1 MTESKNSFELFDEK
15 FERYKKDSNAIIKE
29 AKEEGLKLNHLENNM
44 VKLDGNVVYYALKK
58 VLPIVNVVT
67 DESLNQGIKPKY
79 MIYDIKNKKWTHSD
93 VIIGQF
99 AKQIYRSKLLSDQLI
114 KNIKTTLVYDPDIP
128 LIKQRDKE
136 VNIVDDKFDYQIY
149 FKDYI
154 YNMLTGECSEIK
166 ASDLV
171 FSKLNYNLADEID
184 EDFKKECD
192 DFFLTLA
199 NHNEDK
205 ALTLKQIYLA
215 ALMQYN
221 PSKKV
226 INLYGPGGTGKS
238 TYLNILKELVGK
250 ENHTA
255 ITYND
260 LNKDDALA
268 TIQDKSLIIGLDN
281 SDKAVIKDSHIFK
294 LLVSHDEF
302 TYFVKYGDRESNVFN
317 GLMLQAFNEAPQ
329 FTVKGSNTQ
338 ILDRMHTLKLDNR
351 LRSTKHE
358 IKNYTQH
365 FTSTKNLG
373 KLAYYLINE
382 VPAFNEF
389 SYDDNNLNDE
399 LFNENDTVFQFIH
412 DILEI
417 DEIKNQEIL
426 PVSHLYQIYKEYLR
440 ENNPSMKPMS
450 QKKFLIKSEDHLES
464 LNYKLSDERQRKRG
478 SYFRKRGQYNPK
490 DILQTLDLDD
500 LTLKETMSR
509 YFINKNKIDKTQKL
523 INHALSYKD
532 DLILHSKVNDLKDAI
547 NNDDKEEI
555 QRLKQDIKKELD
567 LNEEISQTE

>member
-1 MTESKNSFELFDEK
+1 MNENEINTYIDHFDK
-15 FERYKKDSNAIIKE
+15 MVDNYKEDKKSIIKE
-29 AKEEGLKLNHLENNM
+29 VKNEGIKVNQIENNITK
-44 VKLDGNVVYYALKK
+44 VDGNVVYYSLKK
-58 VLPIVNVVT
+58 ILPIVNVVT

-79 MIYDIKNKKWTHSD
+79 MIYDIDNKKWTHSD

-114 KNIKTTLVYDPDIP
+114 KNIKTTLVYDTDIP
-128 LIKQRDKE
+128 IIKQQDKE
-136 VNIVDDKFDYQIY
+136 INIIDKKFDYQIY

-154 YNMLTGECSEIK
+154 YNMLTGEYSEIK

-171 FSKLNYNLADEID
+171 FSKLNYNLADKID

-192 DFFLTLA
+192 NFFLTLA
-199 NHNEDK
+199 NNNEDK

-281 SDKAVIKDSHIFK
+281 SDKAVINDSHIFK

-351 LRSTKHE
+351 LRDTNEE
-358 IKNYTQH
+358 IKNYTH
-365 FTSTKNLG
+365 YFTNNKNLG
-373 KLAYYLINE
+373 KLAYYLITE

-389 SYDDNNLNDE
+389 NYDDNNLNDE
-399 LFNENDTVFQFIH
+399 LFNENDTVFQFVN

-426 PVSHLYQIYKEYLR
+426 PVSHLYQIYKEYLK

-450 QKKFLIKSEDHLES
+450 QKKFLIKSESHLKS
-464 LNYKLSDERQRKRG
+464 LNYTLSNERQRKRG
-478 SYFRKRGQYNPK
+478 AYFNKRGQYNPSE
-490 DILQTLDLDD
+490 ILQILDMEYLN
-500 LTLKETMSR
+500 LKETMSR
-509 YFINKNKIDKTQKL
+509 YFINQNEIDETQKL
-523 INHALSYKD
+523 INKALSSKD
-532 DLILHSKVNDLKDAI
+532 NVVLHAKANELKQVI
-547 NNDDKEEI
+547 SNNEKEEI
-555 QRLKQDIKKELD
+555 QRLKNEIKDE
-567 LNEEISQTE
+567 LNEEDEK

>member
-1 MTESKNSFELFDEK
+1 MNENEINTYINHFDK
-15 FERYKKDSNAIIKE
+15 MVDNYKEDKKSIIKE
-29 AKEEGLKLNHLENNM
+29 VKNEGIKVNQIENNITK
-44 VKLDGNVVYYALKK
+44 VDGNVVYYSLKK
-58 VLPIVNVVT
+58 ILPIVNVVT

-79 MIYDIKNKKWTHSD
+79 MIYDIDNKKWTHSD

-114 KNIKTTLVYDPDIP
+114 KNIKTTLVYDTDIP
-128 LIKQRDKE
+128 IIKQQDKE
-136 VNIVDDKFDYQIY
+136 INIIDKKFDYQIY

-154 YNMLTGECSEIK
+154 YNMLTGEYSEIK

-171 FSKLNYNLADEID
+171 FSKLNYNLADKID

-192 DFFLTLA
+192 NFFLTLA
-199 NHNEDK
+199 NNNEDK

-281 SDKAVIKDSHIFK
+281 SDKAVINDSHIFK

-351 LRSTKHE
+351 LRDTNEE
-358 IKNYTQH
+358 IKNYTH
-365 FTSTKNLG
+365 YFTSNENLG
-373 KLAYYLINE
+373 KLAYYLITE

-399 LFNENDTVFQFIH
+399 LFNENDTVFQFVN

-426 PVSHLYQIYKEYLR
+426 PVSHLYQIYKEYLKD
-440 ENNPSMKPMS
+440 NNPSMKPMS
-450 QKKFLIKSEDHLES
+450 QKKFLIKSESHLKS
-464 LNYKLSDERQRKRG
+464 LNYTLSNERQRKRG
-478 SYFRKRGQYNPK
+478 AYFNKRGQYNPSE
-490 DILQTLDLDD
+490 ILQILDMEYLS
-500 LTLKETMSR
+500 LKETISR
-509 YFINKNKIDKTQKL
+509 YFINQNEIDETQKL
-523 INHALSYKD
+523 INKALSSKD
-532 DLILHSKVNDLKDAI
+532 NVVLHAKANELKQSISDN
-547 NNDDKEEI
+547 NNDDIK
-555 QRLKQDIKKELD
+555 RLKNEIKQELS
-567 LNEEISQTE
+567 EEDD

>member
-1 MTESKNSFELFDEK
+1 MNENEINTYIDHFDK
-15 FERYKKDSNAIIKE
+15 MVDNYKEDKKSIIKE
-29 AKEEGLKLNHLENNM
+29 VKNEGIKVNQIENNITK
-44 VKLDGNVVYYALKK
+44 VDGNVVYYSLKK
-58 VLPIVNVVT
+58 ILPIVNVVT

-79 MIYDIKNKKWTHSD
+79 MIYDIDNKKWTHSD

-114 KNIKTTLVYDPDIP
+114 KNIKTTLVYDTDIP
-128 LIKQRDKE
+128 IIKQRDKK
-136 VNIVDDKFDYQIY
+136 VNIIDEKFDYQIY

-154 YNMLTGECSEIK
+154 YNMLTGEYSEIK

-171 FSKLNYNLADEID
+171 FSKLNYNLADKID

-192 DFFLTLA
+192 NFFLTLA
-199 NHNEDK
+199 NNNEDK

-281 SDKAVIKDSHIFK
+281 SDKAVINDSHIFK

-351 LRSTKHE
+351 LRDTNEE
-358 IKNYTQH
+358 IKNYTH
-365 FTSTKNLG
+365 YFTNNKNLG
-373 KLAYYLINE
+373 KLAYYLITE

-389 SYDDNNLNDE
+389 NYDDNNLNDE
-399 LFNENDTVFQFIH
+399 LFNENDTVFQFVN

-426 PVSHLYQIYKEYLR
+426 PVSHLYQIYKEYLK

-450 QKKFLIKSEDHLES
+450 QKKFLIKSESHLKS
-464 LNYKLSDERQRKRG
+464 LNYTLSNERQRKRG
-478 SYFRKRGQYNPK
+478 AYFNKRGQYNQSE
-490 DILQTLDLDD
+490 ILQILDMEYLN
-500 LTLKETMSR
+500 LKETMSR
-509 YFINKNKIDKTQKL
+509 YFINQNEIDETQKL
-523 INHALSYKD
+523 INKALSSKD
-532 DLILHSKVNDLKDAI
+532 NVVLHAKANELKQAI
-547 NNDDKEEI
+547 SNNEKEEV
-555 QRLKQDIKKELD
+555 QRLKNEIKDE
-567 LNEEISQTE
+567 LNEE